1 MEDGLAADN
10 AGAGNLTKW
19 KQQAGASGHT
29 FRVPEDIPFPETK
42 AYVQDILDAWAI
54 YRRTYGDEL
63 NPPT

>member
-1 MEDGLAADN
+1 MEDGLAAYN

-19 KQQAGASGHT
+19 KQQAVASGHT